1 MEEIQKE
8 TKKETKPGF
17 SLKNGLSFKD
27 DLSLKWKLFMYLLSF
42 SAMLLIILWLFQIAF
57 LDEFYRQVKTSE
69 LRKTVAEAEAH
80 IEGPLY
86 SGEDSELPAVGELSY
101 METLSDMQAV
111 VRERDLDIEIVDSS
125 GNTLFSAQ
133 GTREPI
139 LSRISALDK
148 YDIYDQTIKSGG
160 SLTGFLSRHDELPLQ
175 EGRPPFV
182 DNIIYC
188 EILSLEGSQSIMI
201 MASTRIVPLDAT
213 TDTLRTQLYFITALM
228 IISSVAL
235 AFIISGRIARPIEEI
250 NQSAKVLSK
259 GNYDVTFSGKGYKEI
274 KELSDTLA
282 AAARDLG
289 KAEGYRRELLA
300 NVSHDLRTPLTLIGG
315 YAEAMRDLPGE
326 NNAENAQII
335 IDEASRL
342 SEFVNDM
349 LEISKLQSGAR
360 EPIFRRFSLTDMLA
374 SMTSTTAE
382 LLRVEGYD
390 IRFEKSDE
398 DIYIEADEK
407 MISQAFYNILINAV
421 NYTGSDKKV
430 TVRQVR
436 LPYSARI
443 EVSDTGNGISEQ
455 ELPHIWERYYKS
467 DKSHNRAI
475 KGSGLG
481 LSIVRSIAELH
492 AGSCGAGSY
501 PGKGSTFWIEI
512 PFYDHSSP
520 A

>member
-1 MEEIQKE
+1 MDEMQNKN
-8 TKKETKPGF
+8 KSGF
-17 SLKNGLSFKD
+17 SLKGGLRFKN

-42 SAMLLIILWLFQIAF
+42 SAILLIILWLFQIAF

-69 LRKTVAEAEAH
+69 LRKTAAEAAAH
-80 IEGPLY
+80 IKGPLY
-86 SGEDSELPAVGELSY
+86 SGEDSALPDMGALS
-101 METLSDMQAV
+101 EMQAA

-133 GTREPI
+133 GTRDPI
-139 LSRISALDK
+139 ISRISALDK
-148 YDIYDQTIKSGG
+148 YDIYDQTLKSGG
-160 SLTGFLSRHDELPLQ
+160 KLTGFLGRHDELPLQ

-188 EILSLEGSQSIMI
+188 EILSLENSQSVMI

-228 IISSVAL
+228 IISSVVL
-235 AFIISGRIARPIEEI
+235 AFIMSGRVAKPIEEI

-259 GNYDVTFSGKGYKEI
+259 GNYDVTFSGKGYREI

-282 AAARDLG
+282 LAAADLG
-289 KAEGYRRELLA
+289 KAENYRRELLA

-326 NNAENAQII
+326 NNTENAQII
-335 IDEASRL
+335 IDEAGRL
-342 SEFVNDM
+342 AEFVNDM
-349 LEISKLQSGAR
+349 LEISKLQSGVQ
-360 EPIFRRFSLTDMLA
+360 EPGYSRFSLTDMLA
-374 SMTSTTAE
+374 SITSTTAE

-390 IRFEKSDE
+390 ISFQSSE

-421 NYTGSDKKV
+421 NYTGSDRRV
-430 TVRQVR
+430 IVRQIR
-436 LPYSARI
+436 LKDSARI
-443 EVSDTGNGISEQ
+443 EVTDTGDGISEQ

-467 DKSHNRAI
+467 DKSHNRAV

-481 LSIVRSIAELH
+481 LSIVKSIAELH
-492 AGSCGAGSY
+492 GGSCGAGSEQ
-501 PGKGSTFWIEI
+501 GKGSTFWIEI
-512 PFYDHSSP
+512 PIFKHSGP

>member
-1 MEEIQKE
+1 MKE
-8 TKKETKPGF
+8 MKKKNKPGL
-17 SLKNGLSFKD
+17 SLKNGLSLKD
-27 DLSLKWKLFMYLLSF
+27 NLSLKWKLFMYLLSF

-57 LDEFYRQVKTSE
+57 LDEFYRQAKTSE
-69 LRKTVAEAEAH
+69 LRKTVAEVTDH
-80 IEGPLY
+80 IKGPLY
-86 SGEDSELPAVGELSY
+86 SGEDSELPAVGEISY
-101 METLSDMQAV
+101 METLSDMKAV
-111 VRERDLDIEIVDSS
+111 ARERDLDIEIVDSS
-125 GNTLFSAQ
+125 GSTLFSAQ
-133 GTREPI
+133 GTKEPI
-139 LSRISALDK
+139 LSRISTLDK

-213 TDTLRTQLYFITALM
+213 TDTLITQLYFITALM

-235 AFIISGRIARPIEEI
+235 AFIMSGRVARPIEDI
-250 NQSAKVLSK
+250 NRSAKVLSK
-259 GNYDVTFSGKGYKEI
+259 GNYDVTFSGKGYREI

-282 AAARDLG
+282 AAAKDLE
-289 KAEGYRRELLA
+289 KAENYRRELLA

-335 IDEASRL
+335 IDETRRL
-342 SEFVNDM
+342 AEFVNDM
-349 LEISKLQSGAR
+349 LEISKLQSGAQ
-360 EPIFRRFSLTDMLA
+360 EPVYSRFSLTDMLA

-390 IRFEKSDE
+390 ISFESSE
-398 DIYIEADEK
+398 EIEIEADEK

-430 TVRQVR
+430 IVRQVR
-436 LPYSARI
+436 LKDSVRM
-443 EVSDTGNGISEQ
+443 EVSDTGEGISEQ

-481 LSIVRSIAELH
+481 LSIVKSIAELH
-492 AGSCGAGSY
+492 GGSCGADSE
-501 PGKGSTFWIEI
+501 PGKGSTFWLEI
-512 PFYDHSSP
+512 PLFKHTGP

>member
-1 MEEIQKE
+1 MEEM
-8 TKKETKPGF
+8 KKKNKPGF
-17 SLKNGLSFKD
+17 SRKN

-57 LDEFYRQVKTSE
+57 LDEFYRQAKTSE
-69 LRKTVAEAEAH
+69 LRKTVAEVTDH
-80 IEGPLY
+80 IKGPLY
-86 SGEDSELPAVGELSY
+86 SGTEQELPDMGA
-101 METLSDMQAV
+101 LSDMQAV
-111 VRERDLDIEIVDSS
+111 ARERDLDIEIVNSS
-125 GNTLFSAQ
+125 GSTLFSAQ
-133 GTREPI
+133 GTRDPI

-148 YDIYDQTIKSGG
+148 YDIYDQTLKSGG
-160 SLTGFLSRHDELPLQ
+160 KLTGFLSRHDELPLQ

-188 EILSLEGSQSIMI
+188 EILSLEGSQNIMI

-235 AFIISGRIARPIEEI
+235 AFIMSGRVARPIEEI
-250 NQSAKVLSK
+250 NRSAKVLSK
-259 GNYDVTFSGKGYKEI
+259 GNYDVTFSGKGYREI

-282 AAARDLG
+282 AAAADLG
-289 KAEGYRRELLA
+289 KAENYRRELLA

-335 IDEASRL
+335 IDETRRL
-342 SEFVNDM
+342 AEFVNDM
-349 LEISKLQSGAR
+349 LEISKLESGAQ
-360 EPIFRRFSLTDMLA
+360 EPGYSRFSLTDMLA

-390 IRFEKSDE
+390 ISFESSE

-430 TVRQVR
+430 TVSQVR
-436 LPYSARI
+436 LKDSVRM
-443 EVSDTGNGISEQ
+443 EVSDTGEGISEQ

-481 LSIVRSIAELH
+481 LSIVKSIAELH
-492 AGSCGAGSY
+492 GGSCGADSE
-501 PGKGSTFWIEI
+501 PGKGSTFWLEI
-512 PFYDHSSP
+512 PLFKHTGP

>member
-1 MEEIQKE
+1 MEE
-8 TKKETKPGF
+8 TKKKIKNGF
-17 SLKNGLSFKD
+17 SRKN

-69 LRKTVAEAEAH
+69 LRKTVAEAADH
-80 IEGPLY
+80 IKGPLY
-86 SGEDSELPAVGELSY
+86 SGAEQELPAVGELSY

-250 NQSAKVLSK
+250 NQSAKLLSK

-289 KAEGYRRELLA
+289 KAENYRRELLA

-342 SEFVNDM
+342 AEFVNDM

-360 EPIFRRFSLTDMLA
+360 EPILRRFSLTDMLA

-390 IRFEKSDE
+390 ISFESSE
-398 DIYIEADEK
+398 DIYIEADEN

-436 LPYSARI
+436 LPDTVRI
-443 EVSDTGNGISEQ
+443 EVSDTGDGISEQ

-481 LSIVRSIAELH
+481 LSIVKSIAELH
-492 AGSCGAGSY
+492 AGSCGAGSE

-512 PFYDHSSP
+512 PLYDHSGP